1 MKTENISRYVWLGKK
16 DKAWYSDCRQTLVD
30 LFGEQELTLVTN
42 LLAATSI
49 NTSLKSN
56 ITLFR
61 RAYYEI
67 KNNLPTSNYLPN
79 IQNQINQLR
88 EGKELTGRK
97 INSFAKAMRG
107 NVDAVVVDIWL
118 LRAFEMDRKYKRN
131 SGPHEG
137 TFRSGG
143 ATDKQYTMIEN
154 WVRQE
159 AIYRG
164 VLPYELSSMIWG
176 GVRREQSGDNETRY
190 CDILRQ
196 LLTNLF
202 QVI

>member
-1 MKTENISRYVWLGKK
+1 MKIDNISRYVWLGRK
-16 DKAWYSDCRQTLVD
+16 DKTWYSDCKETLID
-30 LFGEQELTLVTN
+30 LFGEDELSLVTN
-42 LLAATSI
+42 LLAGTSI
-49 NTSLKSN
+49 NTSLKGN

-67 KNNLPTSNYLPN
+67 KNELPTSNYLPN
-79 IQNQINQLR
+79 IQQQINQIR

-107 NVDAVVVDIWL
+107 DVNAIVVDIWI
-118 LRAFEMDRKYKRN
+118 LRAFELDRKYRRN

-143 ATDKQYTMIEN
+143 ATDKQYSLIES
-154 WVRQE
+154 WIRQE
-159 AIYRG
+159 AIYRSL
-164 VLPYELSSMIWG
+164 LPYELCSMIWG